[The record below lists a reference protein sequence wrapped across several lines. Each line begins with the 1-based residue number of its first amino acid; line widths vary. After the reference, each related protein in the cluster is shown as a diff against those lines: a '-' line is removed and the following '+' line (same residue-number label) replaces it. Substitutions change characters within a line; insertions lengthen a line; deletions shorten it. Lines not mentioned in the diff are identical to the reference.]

1 MPDEL
6 SARPERKATIRLGQR
21 ELSRISLTVILLIS
35 AGLLFAGYRLFL
47 GFKSQRDIT
56 LARANLHTISV
67 GLSAYAQDWNGKLP
81 PAERWQETVAGFLP
95 SSGGRNSGAGS
106 VYSAPG
112 DGADVGYV
120 YNELAA
126 GYNLEPTDKEH
137 DRQKKLPLDQLILVI
152 ERTGAPLNSHV
163 LIPAQGDAQGE
174 AALYKV
180 LDFPHNASDPQKA
193 TTVLLYANGSVVTRT
208 KQDFAH

>member
-21 ELSRISLTVILLIS
+21 ELSRISLAVILLIS
-35 AGLLFAGYRLFL
+35 AGLIFAGYRLFL

-81 PAERWQETVAGFLP
+81 LAATWQQDIAGYVP
-95 SSGGRNSGAGS
+95 NSGGRGNVMSAF
-106 VYSAPG
+106 SAPG

-126 GYNLEPTDKEH
+126 GYNLEPIDKEH
-137 DRQKKLPLDQLILVI
+137 DRQKNLPLDQLILVT

-208 KQDFAH
+208 KQDFTH